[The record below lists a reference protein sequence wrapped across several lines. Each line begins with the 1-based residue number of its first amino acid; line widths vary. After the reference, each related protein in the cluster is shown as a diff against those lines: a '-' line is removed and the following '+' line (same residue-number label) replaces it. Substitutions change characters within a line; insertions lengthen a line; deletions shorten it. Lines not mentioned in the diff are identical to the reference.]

1 MTMKRLIVVW
11 IMILCM
17 VPLSAWAEE
26 ETVEWFSESSEL
38 YNSRGEH
45 FCFEI
50 EGDHAVL
57 TDYRVDPDAS
67 QPAIVHVPDTLGGVP
82 LTVIDSNAFNNEGD
96 SYDGTKVECIAIPEG
111 VVALRSDAFQCAHD
125 VRRIELPSTLERID
139 GYPFH
144 HVHADISFPD
154 GNQFYQVNDGF
165 LVDTRTDGLIYCSA
179 SSASL
184 PLPRVSRVED
194 WALENYSPYQV
205 TLEFPDSVT
214 FIGANNAYD
223 CVDIET
229 IIVPGSVVE
238 LADEAL
244 RVNTATEIILNEGLR
259 RIGAFAFEQTEITSI
274 SIPSTVEWIG
284 WGAFFLTDVEDQD
297 LGLTCQ
303 IETEEEYENR
313 SWPDDDE

>member
-1 MTMKRLIVVW
+1 MKRLMLVW
-11 IMILCM
+11 VMILCL
-17 VPLSAWAEE
+17 VPLGAWAEE

-82 LTVIDSNAFNNEGD
+82 LTVIDSNAFNNYGG

-144 HVHADISFPD
+144 HVHAEISFPD

-165 LVDTRTDGLIYCSA
+165 LVDTRTDALIYCNS

-184 PLPRVSRVED
+184 PLPRVSRVEE
-194 WALENYSPYQV
+194 WALENYSQYQV

-274 SIPSTVEWIG
+274 RIPSTVEWIG
-284 WGAFFLTDVEDQD
+284 WGAFFLTEVEDQD

-303 IETEEEYENR
+303 IETEEEYEIR
-313 SWPDDDE
+313 SSWPDDDE

>member
-1 MTMKRLIVVW
+1 MLVCLL
-11 IMILCM
+11 ILCL
-17 VPLSAWAEE
+17 VPLGAWAEE
-26 ETVEWFSESSEL
+26 DTVVWYSESGAL
-38 YNSRGEH
+38 YNSLGEH

-50 EGDHAVL
+50 EDGHAVL
-57 TDYRVDPDAS
+57 TDYRVDPDAN
-67 QPAIVHVPDTLGGVP
+67 QPTIVRVPDAFDGVP
-82 LTVIDSNAFNNEGD
+82 LTVIGSNAFNNYGG

-125 VRRIELPSTLERID
+125 VRRIEMPSTLERID

-144 HVHADISFPD
+144 HVHAEISFPD
-154 GNQFYQVNDGF
+154 GNPIYKVDHGF
-165 LVDTRTDGLIYCSA
+165 LVDTRTDALIYCN
-179 SSASL
+179 SSSVSL

-194 WALENYSPYQV
+194 WALENYSWYQI

-214 FIGANNAYD
+214 YIGARNAYD
-223 CVDIET
+223 CVGLET

-244 RVNTATEIILNEGLR
+244 GINTATEIILNEGLR

-284 WGAFFLTDVEDQD
+284 WGAFSLTEVEDQD